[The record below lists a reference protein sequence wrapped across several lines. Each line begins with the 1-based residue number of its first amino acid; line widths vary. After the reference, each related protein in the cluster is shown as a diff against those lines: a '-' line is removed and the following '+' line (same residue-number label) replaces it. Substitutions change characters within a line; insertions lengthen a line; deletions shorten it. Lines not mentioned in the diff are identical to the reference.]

1 MRWMLAL
8 FFFGA
13 CRTISSGADERTAA
27 LLRDYAARPSRV
39 WAETTTV
46 EPPTWSPGQ
55 YTVHVRS
62 RGERQVLERVVVRRR
77 VGERLVV
84 GLERLAPDETVKAT
98 LTLTSP
104 PTASK
109 PLAIEEAWVSRND
122 GPEIHFT
129 DRLPPELAGLA
140 ASALTPTVSGASGT
154 LTVPAGRFEGCVRGT
169 HGAVP
174 LTGVV
179 LVDADGEIREL
190 VEFGDDGTGA
200 LF

>member
-1 MRWMLAL
+1 MRWILV
-8 FFFGA
+8 FFFVVA
-13 CRTISSGADERTAA
+13 CRTTSSGADERTAA
-27 LLRDYAARPSRV
+27 LLRDYAARPSKT
-39 WAETTTV
+39 WPEATSSDT
-46 EPPTWSPGQ
+46 PAWSPGQ

-77 VGERLVV
+77 SGERVVV
-84 GLERLAPDETVKAT
+84 GLERLAPDETMKAT
-98 LTLTSP
+98 LTLSSP
-104 PTASK
+104 PAASQA
-109 PLAIEEAWVSRND
+109 LAIEEAWVSRNE

-129 DRLPPELAGLA
+129 GALPAALAGLV
-140 ASALTPTVSGASGT
+140 ASALAPPLDGTSGT

-169 HGAVP
+169 HAAVP

-179 LVDADGEIREL
+179 LQAADGETRAL